1 MVNISV
7 ALSGTRKLRS
17 SVFSRGLSNPLQPQS
32 HREFSPNRV
41 LIWNVCASLDASR
54 NKSELVLFLAFAA
67 ASAPLFCFAVG
78 SRRLELPNP
87 LKLLPSTQAATARHG
102 QSKSP
107 LALISAVVG
116 NSKPMAADIRRDHP
130 TKLDNGASVL
140 RPITSKIRAI
150 TVGRMIIPMTD
161 DAIQRITNES
171 VDN

>member
-54 NKSELVLFLAFAA
+54 NKSELVLFLAFAV

-150 TVGRMIIPMTD
+150 TVGR
-161 DAIQRITNES
+161 
-171 VDN
+171 